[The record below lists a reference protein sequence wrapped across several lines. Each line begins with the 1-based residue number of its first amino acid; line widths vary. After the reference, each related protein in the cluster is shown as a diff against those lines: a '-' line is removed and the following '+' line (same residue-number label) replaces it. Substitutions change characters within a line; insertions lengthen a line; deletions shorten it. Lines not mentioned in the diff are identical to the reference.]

1 MIEINASDQEKQL
14 SLNPLHE
21 GKINTNNGGN
31 QTTEKDIE
39 AGFIEK
45 KSIPKEKSQK
55 EEKFVIDIDIQ
66 LIF

>member
-21 GKINTNNGGN
+21 VKINTNNEGN

-39 AGFIEK
+39 TGFIEK
-45 KSIPKEKSQK
+45 KSIPKEKS
-55 EEKFVIDIDIQ
+55 EKKRNLELTSSIR